1 MAKTEKIIPAS
12 PPPRVELS
20 DNPVKLC
27 NEIARLFRGKMRER
41 EDAEGVMTQP
51 GAHLVLAFLAS
62 GDGTT
67 QLELVHSTHL
77 KAPTVSV
84 ILKKMEEEGI
94 VRRECDKND
103 GRAVRVF
110 LTEHGREI
118 DREHIKLIK
127 ERTVELGGGV
137 YNHTNIYGFPYDVG
151 YDKGK
156 LTKYLFKFQKK
167 YFVAYRL
174 SLDSPRVEEE
184 EFKPIYLI
192 DRFWGFP
199 GLIKKVRQGEKKL
212 DFTIENTLLE
222 IEKRTNNLSEAEKIF
237 LSEDLDFSDFFND
250 IFGDG

>member
-84 ILKKMEEEGI
+84 VLRRMEQEGY
-94 VRRECDKND
+94 VTRVPDAKDRR
-103 GRAVRVF
+103 AMRVS
-110 LTEHGREI
+110 LTE
-118 DREHIKLIK
+118 
-127 ERTVELGGGV
+127 
-137 YNHTNIYGFPYDVG
+137 
-151 YDKGK
+151 KGK
-156 LTKYLFKFQKK
+156 EFDRRHLSRISTNDQTAMRGIDGEDQK
-167 YFVAYRL
+167 
-174 SLDSPRVEEE
+174 
-184 EFKPIYLI
+184 
-192 DRFWGFP
+192 
-199 GLIKKVRQGEKKL
+199 
-212 DFTIENTLLE
+212 TLLRLLSR
-222 IEKRTNNLSEAEKIF
+222 IRDNLLE
-237 LSEDLDFSDFFND
+237 
-250 IFGDG
+250 G

>member
-127 ERTVELGGGV
+127 SVDSKALSGIDEKECETLMLLLTKIRNNL
-137 YNHTNIYGFPYDVG
+137 ISSDF
-151 YDKGK
+151 DKGETDK
-156 LTKYLFKFQKK
+156 
-167 YFVAYRL
+167 
-174 SLDSPRVEEE
+174 
-184 EFKPIYLI
+184 
-192 DRFWGFP
+192 
-199 GLIKKVRQGEKKL
+199 
-212 DFTIENTLLE
+212 
-222 IEKRTNNLSEAEKIF
+222 
-237 LSEDLDFSDFFND
+237 
-250 IFGDG
+250 

>member
-1 MAKTEKIIPAS
+1 MAKTEKIIPVS

-127 ERTVELGGGV
+127 SVDSKALSGIDEKECETLMLLLTKIRNNL
-137 YNHTNIYGFPYDVG
+137 ISSDF
-151 YDKGK
+151 DKGETDK
-156 LTKYLFKFQKK
+156 
-167 YFVAYRL
+167 
-174 SLDSPRVEEE
+174 
-184 EFKPIYLI
+184 
-192 DRFWGFP
+192 
-199 GLIKKVRQGEKKL
+199 
-212 DFTIENTLLE
+212 
-222 IEKRTNNLSEAEKIF
+222 
-237 LSEDLDFSDFFND
+237 
-250 IFGDG
+250 

>member
-1 MAKTEKIIPAS
+1 MSKTDKIIPAS

-127 ERTVELGGGV
+127 SVDSKALSGIDEKECETLMLLLTKIRNNL
-137 YNHTNIYGFPYDVG
+137 ISSDF
-151 YDKGK
+151 DKGETDK
-156 LTKYLFKFQKK
+156 
-167 YFVAYRL
+167 
-174 SLDSPRVEEE
+174 
-184 EFKPIYLI
+184 
-192 DRFWGFP
+192 
-199 GLIKKVRQGEKKL
+199 
-212 DFTIENTLLE
+212 
-222 IEKRTNNLSEAEKIF
+222 
-237 LSEDLDFSDFFND
+237 
-250 IFGDG
+250 

>member
-1 MAKTEKIIPAS
+1 MAKTEKIIPVS

-127 ERTVELGGGV
+127 SVDSKALSGIDEKECETLMLLLTRIRNNL
-137 YNHTNIYGFPYDVG
+137 ISSDF
-151 YDKGK
+151 DKGETDK
-156 LTKYLFKFQKK
+156 
-167 YFVAYRL
+167 
-174 SLDSPRVEEE
+174 
-184 EFKPIYLI
+184 
-192 DRFWGFP
+192 
-199 GLIKKVRQGEKKL
+199 
-212 DFTIENTLLE
+212 
-222 IEKRTNNLSEAEKIF
+222 
-237 LSEDLDFSDFFND
+237 
-250 IFGDG
+250 